1 MEGHLTG
8 FSLQAFLQVVEA
20 EGKTCALRVTSGDRV
35 GQLYFAQGRLVG
47 AQAGSLAGLPAV
59 HEVLRWPAPAIDVDE
74 TPASGL
80 GQMDRPVAAVL
91 LAQAVATDE
100 QQLESSPGAGSEN
113 GVPLQ
118 SALDR
123 LRDDVPEFVSTDVV
137 SYESGLSIG
146 GRSIDPDFDGS
157 VAAASYA
164 EVVKSNR
171 VALELLGLG
180 ADSAEDV
187 LITTDRVYILL
198 RLLGESEYYHFMAI
212 TRRGNLGLARALMKK
227 HAPTIL
233 RAVGGLT

>member
-20 EGKTCALRVTSGDRV
+20 EGKTCALRVTSGDHV

-47 AQAGSLAGLPAV
+47 AQAGRLAGLPAV

-80 GQMDRPVAAVL
+80 AQMDRPVAAVL
-91 LAQAVATDE
+91 LAQAVAADE
-100 QQLESSPGAGSEN
+100 QQLEPARRADGE

-118 SALDR
+118 ASLDR

-171 VALELLGLG
+171 VALDLLGLG
-180 ADSAEDV
+180 SDSAEDV
-187 LITTDRVYILL
+187 LITTERIYILL
-198 RLLGESEYYHFMAI
+198 RLLGDSEYYHFMAI

-233 RAVGGLT
+233 RAVGGLA

>member
-20 EGKTCALRVTSGDRV
+20 EGKTCALRVTSGERV

-47 AQAGSLAGLPAV
+47 AQAGTLAGLAAV

-80 GQMDRPVAAVL
+80 GQVDRPVAAVL

-100 QQLESSPGAGSEN
+100 QRLVPAGADGDG

-118 SALDR
+118 AALDR

-171 VALELLGLG
+171 LALELLGLG

-187 LITTDRVYILL
+187 LITTGRVYILL

-233 RAVGGLT
+233 RAVGGLA

>member
-20 EGKTCALRVTSGDRV
+20 EGKTCALRVTSGERS

-47 AQAGSLAGLPAV
+47 AQAGNLAGLQAV
-59 HEVLRWPAPAIDVDE
+59 HEVLRWPSPAIDVDE
-74 TPASGL
+74 TPGTGL
-80 GQMDRPVAAVL
+80 GQVDRPVAAVL

-100 QQLESSPGAGSEN
+100 QGLDPAAQDGR

-118 SALDR
+118 AALDR

-198 RLLGESEYYHFMAI
+198 RLLGDSEYYHFMAI

-233 RAVGGLT
+233 RAVGGLA

>member
-20 EGKTCALRVTSGDRV
+20 EGKTCAVRVSSGERV
-35 GQLYFAQGRLVG
+35 GHLYFAQGRLVG
-47 AQAGSLAGLPAV
+47 AQAGSASGLPAV
-59 HEVLRWPAPAIDVDE
+59 HEVLRWPSPAIDVDE
-74 TPASGL
+74 APANGL
-80 GQMDRPVAAVL
+80 GPLDRPMAAML
-91 LAQAVATDE
+91 LAQAVENDE
-100 QQLESSPGAGSEN
+100 RQVQPLLVEDEEI
-113 GVPLQ
+113 PLQ

-137 SYESGLSIG
+137 SFESGLSIG

-171 VALELLGLG
+171 VALDLLGLG

-187 LITTDRVYILL
+187 LITTAKVYILL
-198 RLLGESEYYHFMAI
+198 RLLGDSEYYHFMAI

-227 HAPTIL
+227 HAPAIL
-233 RAVGGLT
+233 RAVGGLA

>member
-1 MEGHLTG
+1 MESHLTG

-20 EGKTCALRVTSGDRV
+20 EGKTCALRVTSGDSMAR
-35 GQLYFAQGRLVG
+35 LYFARGRLVG
-47 AQAGSLAGLPAV
+47 AQAGTLAGLPAV
-59 HEVLRWPAPAIDVDE
+59 HEVLRWPAPVIDIDE

-80 GQMDRPVAAVL
+80 GEMDRPMAAVL
-91 LAQAVATDE
+91 LAQAVADDE
-100 QQLESSPGAGSEN
+100 QHLQPLILEEKGGN
-113 GVPLQ
+113 PLQ
-118 SALDR
+118 GALDR
-123 LRDDVPEFVSTDVV
+123 LRDEVPEFVSTDVV

-171 VALELLGLG
+171 VALDLLGLG

-187 LITTDRVYILL
+187 LITTERIYILL
-198 RLLGESEYYHFMAI
+198 RLLGDSEYYHFMAI

-227 HAPTIL
+227 YAPAIL
-233 RAVGGLT
+233 RAVGGLY